1 MFKKLFR
8 DMDLFKGVI
17 LGSVVVILGL
27 SLWGWRLYDRL
38 QRGERAMDAAKADHI
53 ASLATLQKQMQQL
66 KDDQLKIG
74 GQINDDDPT
83 TYFFKVI
90 TDYGK
95 VPRDPYKLKQEPAR
109 TVRTIANAED
119 REVIVDF
126 NPVQAGGRG
135 KYYLT
140 RNTIWTI
147 VYNVEALSPRWRLR
161 ELRMVPREQVEKRM
175 AGRLS
180 SYPETLSDEWQIEKM
195 VFASRTPKQQG

>member
-1 MFKKLFR
+1 MFKKLFS

-27 SLWGWRLYDRL
+27 SVWGWRLYDRL
-38 QRGERAMDAAKADHI
+38 QTGKRAMAAAKADDI

-66 KDDQLKIG
+66 KYDQLKIK

-83 TYFFKVI
+83 TYFYAVI

-95 VPRDPYKLKQEPAR
+95 VPRDPYKLKPEKGGGTNIP
-109 TVRTIANAED
+109 NAED
-119 REVIVDF
+119 REMVVDF
-126 NPVQAGGRG
+126 SGAQVGKS

-147 VYNVEALSPRWRLR
+147 IYNIEALSPRWKLR
-161 ELRMVPREQVEKRM
+161 ELKLRPKEEVEKT
-175 AGRLS
+175 GRIAA
-180 SYPETLSDEWQIEKM
+180 YPETLSDEWMVDKM
-195 VFASRTPKQQG
+195 VFASRAPKPKT